1 MFGGMDS
8 WNTNGILR
16 EAMLTNI
23 INALQRFTLG
33 DLLDILLITVILYS
47 FFRLIKDTKAY
58 QMAIGL
64 ALVGLLFFVTRWGRL
79 TASHWLIQNFINYSI
94 IAIIVLFQGEIRR
107 FLTTIGSQSFRKSSS
122 IKAFQDRLEDLFLAV
137 DYLSMR
143 KIGALIAI
151 EKEISLK
158 SYADRGTNIDAVLS
172 KDLVVS
178 IFFPHSP
185 LHDGAVIIRGN
196 KIVAAGALLPLPAVH
211 NLGEEFQTRTR
222 HLAALGLSQETDAAV
237 IVVSEEAGTVSLATK
252 GKLRRGLGK
261 DQLKEDLIKYL
272 R

>member
-1 MFGGMDS
+1 
-8 WNTNGILR
+8 
-16 EAMLTNI
+16 MLTNI
-23 INALQRFTLG
+23 FNALQRFTIG
-33 DLLDILLITVILYS
+33 DFLDILLVTVILYS

-64 ALVGLLFFVTRWGRL
+64 AIVGLLFFVTQWGKL

-107 FLTTIGSQSFRKSSS
+107 FLTTIGSQSFRKPTS
-122 IKAFQDRLEDLFLAV
+122 IRIFQDRMEDLFLAV
-137 DYLSMR
+137 DYLSSK

-158 SYADRGTNIDAVLS
+158 SYADRGTQIDATLS

-185 LHDGAVIIRGN
+185 MHDGAVIIRGN

-237 IVVSEEAGTVSLATK
+237 IVVSEEAGIVSLATK
-252 GKLRRGLGK
+252 GKLKRGLNK
-261 DQLKEDLIKYL
+261 EQLKEDLIRYL